1 VAKGA
6 GRNRF
11 SFFTPALQEAA
22 RLRAQLTHDM
32 RTALVTQEFRVFYQP
47 IVELAT
53 GAIHKAEALVR
64 WQHPT
69 RGLISPA
76 EFIPVA
82 ESSGLIVEIGEWVF
96 TQAAA
101 QVQAWRTA
109 LHPQFQV
116 SVNKS
121 PVQFENPNPAHTPW
135 IEQLHA
141 LGLPGDSIV
150 VEITEG
156 LLLSNSD
163 GVVEQLLALSDV
175 GINVSLDDF
184 GTGYSSLSYLQR
196 FDIDFV
202 KIDQSFVRHLVAGS
216 TDLVLC
222 QAIIA
227 MAHALGMKVVAEG
240 VETAAQRDLLAA
252 AGCDFAQGYLYSRPV
267 SAPEFEA
274 MWFKVKPEKISTDWS
289 I

>member
-1 VAKGA
+1 
-6 GRNRF
+6 
-11 SFFTPALQEAA
+11 
-22 RLRAQLTHDM
+22 
-32 RTALVTQEFRVFYQP
+32 
-47 IVELAT
+47 VELAT